1 MPDKDGIK
9 DSQTQVWFKSDL
21 RVDDHP
27 GLHLASKAASILP
40 VFCFDPKLH
49 THLLR
54 TPNGLEG
61 KPAALLP
68 GSRHSLPLSVKITPR
83 PAILLVFIVIFV
95 VAAQYRNFVNLTSL
109 TDLFS

>member
-1 MPDKDGIK
+1 MANLPKSTKMTSDRQDVVR
-9 DSQTQVWFKSDL
+9 DNRMQVWFKSDL

-27 GLHLASKAASILP
+27 GLHLASKAARVLP

-61 KPAALLP
+61 KHTALLP
-68 GSRHSLPLSVKITPR
+68 LPAKFTPGISQV
-83 PAILLVFIVIFV
+83 PSA
-95 VAAQYRNFVNLTSL
+95 
-109 TDLFS
+109 

>member
-1 MPDKDGIK
+1 M
-9 DSQTQVWFKSDL
+9 QVWFKSDL

-27 GLHLASKAASILP
+27 GLHLASKAARVLP

-61 KPAALLP
+61 KLAASVTGGHRVFLSLHAKSIPGLSHVLHAWMCIFLASDGVFTGELP
-68 GSRHSLPLSVKITPR
+68 MCC
-83 PAILLVFIVIFV
+83 
-95 VAAQYRNFVNLTSL
+95 
-109 TDLFS
+109 